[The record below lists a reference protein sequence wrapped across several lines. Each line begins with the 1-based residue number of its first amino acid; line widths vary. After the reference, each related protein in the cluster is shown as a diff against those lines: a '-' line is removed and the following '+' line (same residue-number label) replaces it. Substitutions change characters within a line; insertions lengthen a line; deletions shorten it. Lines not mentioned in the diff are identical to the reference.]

1 MPVNCSTS
9 VLTGQDGSV
18 WLTPAGTSV
27 CLRDN
32 TDFPAGTEVT
42 LPSCHGFMVG
52 DEIEFVQEDGGVL
65 DTGIT
70 AAIAVADNVS
80 GPFVITG
87 IETGTPRSFS
97 FATVAAPD
105 TEITLNGDGGQG
117 APAGGVVS
125 AIDVAGILPTT
136 SGNYTGGT
144 GTNIATTS
152 TSAEGDGL
160 TVDVTVTGDEVTA
173 IVINAGGT
181 RYVAGDIITIDG
193 GDIGGTSGLDD
204 LVFPVTTAS
213 ALTGG
218 DTALP
223 AHINVRIA
231 DHQVVCQVANFSLSL
246 TRDEIETT
254 SLPCTIGGEAG
265 CLAPFKTKQSGFA
278 DGTGT
283 LEVNFT
289 ADQTSLANRLIADS
303 LKKNQ
308 NGASVRLFINTVSG
322 AAAGEVDLNQSLYIE
337 APIVILGFSIDVSPE
352 EATTAELSF
361 AFAGQPTQLFGTL

>member
-1 MPVNCSTS
+1 
-9 VLTGQDGSV
+9 
-18 WLTPAGTSV
+18 
-27 CLRDN
+27 
-32 TDFPAGTEVT
+32 
-42 LPSCHGFMVG
+42 MVG

-65 DTGIT
+65 DSGVTD
-70 AAIAVADNVS
+70 AIAVTNNVS

-117 APAGGVVS
+117 ALGGGEVT
-125 AIDVAGILPTT
+125 AIDTAFLPTV
-136 SGNYTGGT
+136 SGNYTGGS
-144 GTNIATTS
+144 GTEIATTS
-152 TSAEGDGL
+152 TGAGTDL
-160 TVDVTVTGDEVTA
+160 TVDVTVTGDNVTA
-173 IVINAGGT
+173 IAINGGGT
-181 RYVAGDIITIDG
+181 RYEVGDLITIDG
-193 GDIGGTSGLDD
+193 GDIGGTSGDDD
-204 LVFPVTTAS
+204 LTFPVTTAT

-254 SLPCTIGGEAG
+254 SLPCNIGGEAG